1 MAKSMNSKNNKKNT
15 VRWFFYAIIIP
26 FILVTLITIVI
37 LSVAGF
43 NVIDWV
49 EKSRINLPVVSSLVT
64 SSKKENAMNNTERI
78 KTKIANKDKEIE
90 QLNKKIDDLESTI
103 DQLEQD
109 LIKEKNKNKSGKT
122 VKEEEKTKELEKRDT
137 IKTVSASFKK
147 MDETQAALIFQKLD
161 KEVGL
166 AVLEQLP
173 NDARGKIFEAMDPSL
188 AAEYTQLL
196 INISE

>member
-1 MAKSMNSKNNKKNT
+1 
-15 VRWFFYAIIIP
+15 
-26 FILVTLITIVI
+26 
-37 LSVAGF
+37 
-43 NVIDWV
+43 
-49 EKSRINLPVVSSLVT
+49 
-64 SSKKENAMNNTERI
+64 
-78 KTKIANKDKEIE
+78 
-90 QLNKKIDDLESTI
+90 LESTI

-196 INISE
+196 INISEPDSLSVPVDPVLKKYTG